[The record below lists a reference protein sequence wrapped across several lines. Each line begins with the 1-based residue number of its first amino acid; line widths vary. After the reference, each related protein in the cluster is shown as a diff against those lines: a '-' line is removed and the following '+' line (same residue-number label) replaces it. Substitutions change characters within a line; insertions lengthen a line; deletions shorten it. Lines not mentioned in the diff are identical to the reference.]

1 MSLKRRF
8 RNLIIGKN
16 QLIENRN
23 EFKKT
28 MLVGQICLVT
38 IGSCAVYWLSDFV
51 TNSTTYLD
59 TLIYCLISIIA
70 LINLLLVRRKKL
82 FLSTFVIMVGVNVY
96 AFLFADND
104 SSVAIF
110 FIPIAIAP
118 FSLFDFAEKK
128 LAFSFAFTSF
138 LLLSSALTFNFS
150 FTPAAPPQELENIY
164 LFINFWLCFAAS
176 ILSVNTLLNK
186 YHYSETVLIDTN
198 NQLRKTNFELDTLIY
213 RSSHDLRG
221 PVASIQGLASLATMV
236 ETKEELKELLT
247 HIRERINHQEK
258 HINDIADFS
267 LNKRSELMPEVIAL
281 KDFISQLL
289 QTHFSA
295 QMSTSASVITQIDDA
310 AKLSTDKHRLEIV
323 LRCIISNAF
332 IFRDPDKKKL
342 LIEIKVT
349 ATRHEVNFSIQDN
362 GTGIDL
368 HHQQQIFNMYF
379 RASEDLQGLGLYIA
393 KETITKMGGAISFTS
408 IAGEGSCFVFS
419 VPINATSKNLH
430 SITE

>member
-1 MSLKRRF
+1 M
-8 RNLIIGKN
+8 
-16 QLIENRN
+16 
-23 EFKKT
+23 
-28 MLVGQICLVT
+28 
-38 IGSCAVYWLSDFV
+38 
-51 TNSTTYLD
+51 
-59 TLIYCLISIIA
+59 
-70 LINLLLVRRKKL
+70 
-82 FLSTFVIMVGVNVY
+82 
-96 AFLFADND
+96 
-104 SSVAIF
+104 
-110 FIPIAIAP
+110 
-118 FSLFDFAEKK
+118 
-128 LAFSFAFTSF
+128 
-138 LLLSSALTFNFS
+138 
-150 FTPAAPPQELENIY
+150 
-164 LFINFWLCFAAS
+164 
-176 ILSVNTLLNK
+176 LNK

-213 RSSHDLRG
+213 RSSHHLRV
-221 PVASIQGLASLATMV
+221 PVASIQGLASLFTMV

-258 HINDIADFS
+258 HINNIADFS

-295 QMSTSASVITQIDDA
+295 QMSTNASVITQIDDA
-310 AKLSTDKHRLEIV
+310 ATLSTDKHRLEIA

-379 RASEDLQGLGLYIA
+379 RASEDSQGSGLGLYIA